1 MTQTAK
7 KGGRAA
13 LLAATAA
20 ALLCGLFLLMQQAVR
35 EGVRQGLV
43 LCAGTLVPAL
53 FPFMVFSD
61 VLAATGKSEKTGW
74 GGRMFGRIFA
84 LPERC
89 VWIFLLGALCG
100 IPLGA
105 RETARAWRAGELDRE
120 SAERLVLMSNLCGPA
135 FLIAGVGAGLRH
147 SVWEGVWLYG
157 IQLAA
162 ALISGWLFSLPRR
175 KKGRQIPLAV
185 SESTPHITRAGRPH
199 TDPHAFSSASSSAS
213 PSVSPSSLFSASH
226 ARRASS
232 PASSSAT
239 AVSPF
244 SSDSP
249 SLSSPAPSSAS
260 PSTPANASDTSLRS
274 LLPRAITRAA
284 GDMLGV
290 CGSVCLFSAVSAL
303 FSACLPS
310 AVAAVL
316 SALTELTGG
325 VGDLHA
331 AFLSSPSL
339 SFALTSGA
347 VGFGGMSIHMQAFVF
362 LDGTDLRAGRYLSGK
377 ALAGAIALVFGAIV
391 GRFL

>member
-7 KGGRAA
+7 KGDRAA
-13 LLAATAA
+13 LLAAAA
-20 ALLCGLFLLMQQAVR
+20 ATLACGVFLLMQQAVR
-35 EGVRQGLV
+35 DGVRRGLV

-61 VLAATGKSEKTGW
+61 VLAATGRPQKAGW
-74 GGRMFGRIFA
+74 GGRIFARAFA

-89 VWIFLLGALCG
+89 VGIFLLGAICG

-147 SVWEGVWLYG
+147 SIKEGVLLYV
-157 IQLAA
+157 IQLVA
-162 ALISGWLFSLPRR
+162 ALISAWLFSLPSRKYRR
-175 KKGRQIPLAV
+175 QTPATNKGDP
-185 SESTPHITRAGRPH
+185 PRA
-199 TDPHAFSSASSSAS
+199 TNA
-213 PSVSPSSLFSASH
+213 L
-226 ARRASS
+226 
-232 PASSSAT
+232 PASTSANDPD
-239 AVSPF
+239 A
-244 SSDSP
+244 
-249 SLSSPAPSSAS
+249 
-260 PSTPANASDTSLRS
+260 SLRS
-274 LLPRAITRAA
+274 VLPRAVTRAA

-303 FSACLPS
+303 FSACLPT

-325 VGDLHA
+325 TGALYA
-331 AFLSSPSL
+331 AFQFSPSL

-347 VGFGGMSIHMQAFVF
+347 VAFGGMSIHMQAFVF
-362 LDGTDLRAGRYLSGK
+362 LDGTDLRTGRYLAGK
-377 ALAGAIALVFGAIV
+377 AVSGAIALVFGAIV
-391 GRFL
+391 GRFC